1 MATKLTKNDIE
12 SVLPPLEKKEAI
24 EQTERFREEYENSK
38 KQFEELLEKM
48 SQMIK
53 DEPEEKK
60 K

>member
-53 DEPEEKK
+53 EESE
-60 K
+60 

>member
-24 EQTERFREEYENSK
+24 EQTERFREEYEKSK

-48 SQMIK
+48 SQMLK